1 MHCRVT
7 SVRLQPGKFEEALAL
22 YENSVLPAAKLQKGF
37 KDVHLM
43 ADRAVGK
50 VLAISIWE
58 TEADMVEGERNGYYR
73 EQITKFSTMFAETP
87 VAEHYE
93 VIS

>member
-7 SVRLQPGKFEEALAL
+7 MVRLQPGKLEEALAL

-37 KDVHLM
+37 RDAHLL

-50 VLAISIWE
+50 ALAISVWE
-58 TEADMVEGERNGYYR
+58 TEADMVECERNGYYR
-73 EQITKFSTMFAETP
+73 EQLTKFSTMFAETP
-87 VAEHYE
+87 LAEHYE